1 MIDFRQIKVYG
12 CTWVR
17 LAKRLLAQISETL
30 SRKRSLRRGSL
41 RSFEGLKREALLVG
55 VAVVRLGVR
64 DALLLSADAFS
75 IEPVL
80 AQLSGTIPRP

>member
-1 MIDFRQIKVYG
+1 MA
-12 CTWVR
+12 CTTDSNECAGHSVR
-17 LAKRLLAQISETL
+17 LSAYISEAL
-30 SRKRSLRRGSL
+30 SRKRSLQRGSL
-41 RSFEGLKREALLVG
+41 RSFEGLKRGAFLVDI
-55 VAVVRLGVR
+55 VVVRLGVR